1 MGALSETRGRV
12 EVGARYYQRAAAG
25 TVMIGE
31 AANCEAYKEL
41 FGWPEAVI
49 QICLNGSD
57 SDPERIAAISRR
69 NAKEALLRHDW
80 DGCNEMF
87 RVAGIQPSPH
97 MAARERHKIMTDF
110 VASVKKKADTASKS
124 HTDPVGNRHK

>member
-69 NAKEALLRHDW
+69 NAKEALLERNASSSRH
-80 DGCNEMF
+80 
-87 RVAGIQPSPH
+87 
-97 MAARERHKIMTDF
+97 
-110 VASVKKKADTASKS
+110 
-124 HTDPVGNRHK
+124 